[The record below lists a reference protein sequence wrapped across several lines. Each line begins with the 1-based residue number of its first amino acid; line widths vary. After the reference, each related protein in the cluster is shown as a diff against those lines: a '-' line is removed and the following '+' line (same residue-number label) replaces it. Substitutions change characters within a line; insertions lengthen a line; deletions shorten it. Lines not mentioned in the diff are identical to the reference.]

1 MAALLSYDQN
11 NISFNTLLEVIEKS
25 GKEFDTEV
33 IKKAYDLASSAHENQ
48 KRLSGEP
55 YIIHPLNVA
64 CIVVELG
71 LDTEAVAAALMHD
84 VVEDTQWTLQQVQKM
99 FGKQIADL
107 IDGLTKIDKIPFS
120 SRE

>member
-11 NISFNTLLEVIEKS
+11 NITIDTLLEVIEKS
-25 GKEFDTEV
+25 GREFDLDV
-33 IKKAYDLASSAHENQ
+33 VKKAYELAESAHGNQ

-71 LDTEAVAAALMHD
+71 LDTEAVAAALMQ
-84 VVEDTQWTLQQVQKM
+84 VLLRKTLRL
-99 FGKQIADL
+99 DL
-107 IDGLTKIDKIPFS
+107 RTL
-120 SRE
+120 E